1 MDIATDST
9 LVLND
14 GTIQGLAT
22 ITQLL
27 LISHCIFPK
36 AGFLSVLAQ

>member
-14 GTIQGLAT
+14 GTIQSLAT

-27 LISHCIFPK
+27 PISHCVFPE
-36 AGFLSVLAQ
+36 AGFLSVRAQ